1 MLLVHF
7 VDALAGSG
15 KTHAAIRHAHH
26 LARQGHKVLFVQ
38 PSITLIQQTLT
49 DFLTLSPAVPV
60 NAIHS
65 NGSHGSGTSSNIVG
79 DIVQHC
85 RKAGPQGE
93 VLIITHAAFLRV
105 PYFHRPDRWH
115 LLIDE
120 IPQADWCDEL
130 NLAETHHLIT
140 NGVSTR
146 VDESGLVGT
155 RYARIEAK
163 NRSQLQAML
172 DNKNGDEV
180 WDRFEDFISKLLSP
194 HWRTYVLDN
203 QFHDLTNGIG
213 DRRSL
218 WTFGVLSPSLVKD
231 FKSATIMGACFKESM
246 LFHLWSAQ
254 QVQFRSH
261 QCISKNL
268 RYTRHEN
275 GSLLT
280 IRYAAEEDWSKTF
293 RDKALT
299 TDVAFEGQPRTVLD
313 HVAQSVGAT
322 FVDTPFVWMGN
333 KDLPDNLFTGQAR
346 RLPNSPHGLNC
357 FQNVHNVAVLS
368 ALNPPPAHFAFLE
381 STGLD
386 GTEVRRAC
394 YWQAV
399 YQAVMR
405 ISVRNPGDQTRKTAI
420 VMDRAT
426 ADWLADLFPGCAVQ
440 PLDGLAAMPAKGK
453 GGRRR
458 KHLCDADRK
467 AAHRDRFRDE
477 LATELALI
485 NGVPPTIGPLA
496 SLAQELRQQMT
507 EFGRGRDQTL
517 TTMGRDDL
525 NTMAG
530 TIFTSIFASTPFDF
544 MPLGD
549 VDTIIKGLRH
559 FHRNE
564 FENKQDNALISPAI
578 FDPNLSEDTQRGL
591 DNIRAVWG
599 IWLDND
605 GGDLSPDKFA
615 RLFPRLRM
623 AIFNSYSSTRDQPR
637 WRVFIPTTIP
647 LSVRAYKAVVGQ
659 IIDVVNK
666 AGFWSAKQLAD
677 GRKRKSTQHHG
688 FDMSK
693 LVPSSLFYLPCQA
706 RNPDDSFF
714 TDHHE
719 ERRAPL
725 DPYQWVMAAANRARP
740 EPEIVQPATASVP
753 PVPANDDTAKAL
765 SPMQALR
772 DQLLAQQAAG
782 SIKSLAQRRDTA
794 IEAWRSASPGEG
806 NVAFYKLGMTLGR
819 LGLDLTEITIILRQE
834 ALRARHPDE
843 RHQQIKSLLKEIR
856 KQALGRAA

>member
-7 VDALAGSG
+7 VNALAGSG
-15 KTHAAIRHAHH
+15 KTYAAIRHAHR
-26 LARQGHKVLFVQ
+26 LAQQGHKVLFVQ
-38 PSITLIQQTLT
+38 PSVTLIQQTLA
-49 DFLTLSPAVPV
+49 DFLTLSPTISIKALY
-60 NAIHS
+60 
-65 NGSHGSGTSSNIVG
+65 GHGPHGAGTSPNVVG

-85 RKAGPQGE
+85 RAAGPQGE

-120 IPQADWCDEL
+120 IPQADWCEEL

-140 NGVSTR
+140 DCISTR
-146 VDESGLVGT
+146 VDQSGLVGPRYT
-155 RYARIEAK
+155 RLDAK
-163 NRSQLQAML
+163 NQTQLQAML
-172 DNKNGDEV
+172 ANENGDEV
-180 WDRFEDFISKLLSP
+180 WDRFKGFLGKLLSP

-203 QFHDLTNGIG
+203 QFCDLTNGIG

-218 WTFGVLSPSLVKD
+218 WAFGVLSPSLVKG
-231 FKSATIMGACFKESM
+231 FKSATVMGACFTDST

-254 QVQFRSH
+254 HVEFRPH
-261 QCISKNL
+261 QRLSRNL
-268 RYTRHEN
+268 RYACHAN

-293 RDKALT
+293 RDKAFT
-299 TDVAFEGQPRTVLD
+299 METASEGQPRTVLD
-313 HVAQSVGAT
+313 RVVQSIGTT
-322 FVDTPFVWMGN
+322 FPETPFVWMGN
-333 KDLPDNLFTGQAR
+333 KDLSDNLFTGQAL

-381 STGLD
+381 STGLN

-440 PLDGLAAMPAKGK
+440 PLDGWAAMPAKGK
-453 GGRRR
+453 GGRPR
-458 KHLCDADRK
+458 KYLCDADRK
-467 AAHRDRFRDE
+467 AAYRDRIKDE
-477 LATELALI
+477 RATALALI
-485 NGVPPTIGPLA
+485 NGFPPRIGPLS
-496 SLAQELRQQMT
+496 SLAQNLHQQMS

-517 TTMGRDDL
+517 TTMGRTDL
-525 NTMAG
+525 DAMAG

-544 MPLGD
+544 MPLD
-549 VDTIIKGLRH
+549 DADTVIEGLRH
-559 FHRNE
+559 FHMNV

-578 FDPNLSEDTQRGL
+578 FDPNLSDDTQRGL

-599 IWLDND
+599 MWLDND
-605 GGDLSPDKFA
+605 GGDLSPDEFA

-623 AIFNSYSSTRDQPR
+623 AIFNSYSSTHDKPR
-637 WRVFIPTTIP
+637 WRVFIPTTLAMP
-647 LSVRAYKAVVGQ
+647 VNVYRDVAGQ

-706 RNPDDSFF
+706 KNPADSFF
-714 TDHHE
+714 LDLNDQQ
-719 ERRAPL
+719 RAPL
-725 DPYQWVMAAANRARP
+725 DPYQWIMAVANRARP
-740 EPEIVQPATASVP
+740 EPEIMPVTTAPEP
-753 PVPANDDTAKAL
+753 PVPANDDPIKL
-765 SPMQALR
+765 SPAMQALR
-772 DQLLAQQAAG
+772 DRLLAQKLAG
-782 SIKSLAQRRDTA
+782 STKSLEERRDAA
-794 IEAWRSASPGEG
+794 IDTWRNAAPGDG
-806 NVAFYKLGMTLGR
+806 AIAFFKLSMALAR
-819 LGLDLTEITIILRQE
+819 LNLDLTEIATILRQE
-834 ALRARHPDE
+834 TLHARHPDE
-843 RHQQIKSLLKEIR
+843 RRQQIKSLLKEIR
-856 KQALGRAA
+856 KRATGYAA